1 MNAVNALTEQ
11 ARRLTPNKK
20 ILISPYGMVDSDFDD
35 PEYERRL
42 SRLKVDVITY
52 QDEVG
57 CVREKFPLV
66 RLKENWQKLR
76 TIHDKLN
83 IALWANCE
91 TFTWEDEL
99 NDRTSALIPAAIH
112 AYFLSKQQHRQREW
126 RILFLSCFVASLR
139 IRCHLFS

>member
-1 MNAVNALTEQ
+1 
-11 ARRLTPNKK
+11 
-20 ILISPYGMVDSDFDD
+20 MVDSDFDD

-83 IALWANCE
+83 IIDQEHINIPV
-91 TFTWEDEL
+91 
-99 NDRTSALIPAAIH
+99 LI
-112 AYFLSKQQHRQREW
+112 FKCL
-126 RILFLSCFVASLR
+126 LGFVLDG
-139 IRCHLFS
+139 